1 MAERTLQDVINE
13 LTDLRDINEE
23 NIDAT
28 KDTTDAIVDLNETTK
43 GFMGTIKRW
52 IHSDR
57 LQAKENKNEENL
69 RRAKDQGNENAAAAA
84 SSGGLLDIFKGTF
97 LGSSFSRLLAPI
109 GSALLNVKG
118 LLVGIG
124 KLVLKGG
131 PIAIVLTLLYHVFKD
146 IGENENFKNALTAI
160 SDTWNNKIIPT
171 WNDLKENFVN
181 FLNGEEMNLAMADIQ
196 GIWNSVTAWFSGT
209 FSTALQNLFVTQL
222 TGIVDLIS
230 GVLSNLNTI
239 LEGNVWKGLGGLV
252 GTITRFITDFVD
264 SVGKFLLESIGVDF
278 GEHSTLR
285 SFLIEKFTSVKDSI
299 TATFTD
305 MADWVEEKFTGI
317 VDKVK
322 GVFAPVTETF
332 DWLTTQIG
340 DYLETVKNLFIKRI
354 EQVNGIVNDVSTKIA
369 SSFEILKLAG
379 STLEEQFLTVLKD
392 VQVGFMKA
400 GNFLR
405 NIPDRLMIM
414 IGNMLDFELPKVS
427 IPTRWGDIT
436 LLEGGKPFGDINF
449 KNEAAARISEREK
462 ALELDITKLERGLA
476 ERLSGINNQTREM
489 RREAEIKGLNVNVV
503 APTSNNSIHAPQTY
517 INSTPSVFDLNPG

>member
-1 MAERTLQDVINE
+1 MAEKTLQDVINE

-84 SSGGLLDIFKGTF
+84 SSSGLLDIFKGTF

-131 PIAIVLTLLYHVFKD
+131 PIAIVLTLLYHAFKD

-160 SDTWNNKIIPT
+160 SDTWNNRIIPT

-230 GVLSNLNTI
+230 GILSNLNTI

-252 GTITRFITDFVD
+252 GTLTRFITDFAD
-264 SVGKFLLESIGVDF
+264 SIGKFLLESIGVDF
-278 GEHSTLR
+278 GENSTLR
-285 SFLIEKFTSVKDSI
+285 EFIREKFGNVRESII
-299 TATFTD
+299 TAFTD
-305 MADWVEEKFTGI
+305 MGDWIEEKFI
-317 VDKVK
+317 NLVDKVK
-322 GVFAPVTETF
+322 GFFTPITETF
-332 DWLTTQIG
+332 DWMTNQIG
-340 DYLETVKNLFIKRI
+340 EYITTVKDTFLKRV
-354 EQVNGIVNDVSTKIA
+354 EQVKGIVDDVSTKI
-369 SSFEILKLAG
+369 SENFEILKLVG
-379 STLEEQFLTVLKD
+379 VTLEEQFLNVLRD
-392 VQVGFMKA
+392 VQVGFMKV

-427 IPTRWGDIT
+427 IATRWGDIT

-476 ERLSGINNQTREM
+476 ERLSGINNQTKEM